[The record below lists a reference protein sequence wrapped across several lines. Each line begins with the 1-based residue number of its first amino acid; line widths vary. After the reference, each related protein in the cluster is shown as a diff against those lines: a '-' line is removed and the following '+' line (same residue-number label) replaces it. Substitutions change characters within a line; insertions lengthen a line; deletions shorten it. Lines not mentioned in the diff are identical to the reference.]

1 MLSRP
6 SVHVCL
12 GDGETSFGGY
22 CRRRRRV
29 LVLSFAFGC
38 GISSSSYSTRSG
50 SLGMMRDGEHPKTRR
65 IQMRRWMSRQ
75 HTIVARMVRR
85 VAMLR
90 MRWRRMVRVLHHA
103 PRSRIR
109 LGRRGL
115 VLVIF
120 ADCDVVY
127 NRRTAKRVVVMMVVR
142 GGIAEAGGA
151 REVRGG
157 FLHLP
162 RRIALFDRSSAA
174 VVVVGTGDCRD
185 VRGIDGAVIS
195 RSGGFGS

>member
-1 MLSRP
+1 
-6 SVHVCL
+6 
-12 GDGETSFGGY
+12 
-22 CRRRRRV
+22 
-29 LVLSFAFGC
+29 
-38 GISSSSYSTRSG
+38 
-50 SLGMMRDGEHPKTRR
+50 
-65 IQMRRWMSRQ
+65 
-75 HTIVARMVRR
+75 MVRR
-85 VAMLR
+85 VAMLK

-109 LGRRGL
+109 LGRRVL

-120 ADCDVVY
+120 ADCDVDCVVSS
-127 NRRTAKRVVVMMVVR
+127 RRTAKRVVVLMVVR

-185 VRGIDGAVIS
+185 VRGVDGTVIS
-195 RSGGFGS
+195 RNGGIGS

>member
-1 MLSRP
+1 
-6 SVHVCL
+6 
-12 GDGETSFGGY
+12 
-22 CRRRRRV
+22 
-29 LVLSFAFGC
+29 
-38 GISSSSYSTRSG
+38 
-50 SLGMMRDGEHPKTRR
+50 
-65 IQMRRWMSRQ
+65 
-75 HTIVARMVRR
+75 MVRR

-109 LGRRGL
+109 LGRRVL

-151 REVRGG
+151 R
-157 FLHLP
+157 
-162 RRIALFDRSSAA
+162 
-174 VVVVGTGDCRD
+174 
-185 VRGIDGAVIS
+185 
-195 RSGGFGS
+195 

>member
-1 MLSRP
+1 
-6 SVHVCL
+6 
-12 GDGETSFGGY
+12 
-22 CRRRRRV
+22 
-29 LVLSFAFGC
+29 
-38 GISSSSYSTRSG
+38 
-50 SLGMMRDGEHPKTRR
+50 
-65 IQMRRWMSRQ
+65 
-75 HTIVARMVRR
+75 
-85 VAMLR
+85 
-90 MRWRRMVRVLHHA
+90 MVRVLHHA

-185 VRGIDGAVIS
+185 VRGIDGAIIS
-195 RSGGFGS
+195 RSGGFGSSLILGSGGDDLHVRTRGRCYSGGGEGRATRVLAVSRHALTAGLHAQHLLLVDAGYLLELTPRGVRRRGVNVVFVGLDGGLVQQQ